1 MELCNCMDH
10 LIKISDI
17 KIDPKDI
24 LNKSI
29 STIAKCFLVLIQN
42 KKYFQVPFTGT
53 KKELNNKL
61 FFIEQIDFHRLST

>member
-24 LNKSI
+24 LNKGI
-29 STIAKCFLVLIQN
+29 SMIAKCFLVSSSI
-42 KKYFQVPFTGT
+42 YR
-53 KKELNNKL
+53 
-61 FFIEQIDFHRLST
+61 D